1 MTTYNEIHSKL
12 VKIAQDQLDT
22 ANGQAQGSA
31 GPQEVVDALVQVIDE
46 LQSVADAIP
55 AQPTNN
61 EQAPPGDAS
70 PSAGEEPP
78 AEEDEKRRPMGAK
91 VDEKDLKIN
100 ELTAKVE
107 VLNSHIAK
115 EQLAKVAEEYARV
128 LSNDTRKQQAKFDE
142 IVKSDKPA
150 DYWSARLEAINE
162 FTETNNVSTQF
173 AKPAKTESFYRVAKQ
188 SNNLREL
195 ML

>member
-1 MTTYNEIHSKL
+1 MTTYSEIHSKL

-55 AQPTNN
+55 AEPSQQ
-61 EQAPPGDAS
+61 EEAPMA
-70 PSAGEEPP
+70 P
-78 AEEDEKRRPMGAK
+78 AEDAEEKPLGAK
-91 VDEKDLKIN
+91 IDEKDTQIK

-107 VLNSHIAK
+107 ALNSHIAK
-115 EQLAKVAEEYARV
+115 EQLKVVAEEYART
-128 LSNDTRKQQAKFDE
+128 LSNDTGSQQAKYDE
-142 IVKSDKPA
+142 IMKSDKPA
-150 DYWSARLEAINE
+150 DYWTARLDAINE
-162 FTETNNVSTQF
+162 FSETNNVNTQF
-173 AKPAKTESFYRVAKQ
+173 AKPAKSESFYRVAKQ
-188 SNNLREL
+188 SNNLQEL